1 MSDQKL
7 ITITKDELAD
17 IRNGNAKRFVEN
29 MIKIG
34 VSINRSGHE
43 VTTIRGPFDNV
54 HDDESLFIVN
64 LKKATIEPDNQA
76 ARS

>member
-1 MSDQKL
+1 MSEQKL
-7 ITITKDELAD
+7 ITITKDQLTD
-17 IRNGNAKRFVEN
+17 LRNGNARLFVEN

-43 VTTIRGPFDNV
+43 VANIKGPFDNDA
-54 HDDESLFIVN
+54 DDESLFIVN
-64 LKKATIEPDNQA
+64 LKKTTTEPDNQA